1 MTQIALT
8 VAVTSAESERSFS
21 AFKRIKTRL
30 RSRMVEDRLS
40 SLTVLSIEREI
51 AMTIDL
57 DEVVDSFAATEKNRR
72 IVLN

>member
-1 MTQIALT
+1 
-8 VAVTSAESERSFS
+8 
-21 AFKRIKTRL
+21 
-30 RSRMVEDRLS
+30 MVEDRLS